1 MLCLVAVSRVPL
13 PQVACGS
20 GWRKLRTRVALSV
33 GLAWR
38 FASDSGGENFGLGS
52 YRSWRTAEGRTRA
65 LLNAARPRWIAMGA
79 LAGKR
84 AGPRR
89 TVKPAAEQCAVP
101 LRGRL
106 D

>member
-38 FASDSGGENFGLGS
+38 FASDSGGENFGLG
-52 YRSWRTAEGRTRA
+52 
-65 LLNAARPRWIAMGA
+65 IGA
-79 LAGKR
+79 S
-84 AGPRR
+84 
-89 TVKPAAEQCAVP
+89 
-101 LRGRL
+101 LRGADLRSAYLRLTRL
-106 D
+106 DGADLSSANLYGSEGLTTA